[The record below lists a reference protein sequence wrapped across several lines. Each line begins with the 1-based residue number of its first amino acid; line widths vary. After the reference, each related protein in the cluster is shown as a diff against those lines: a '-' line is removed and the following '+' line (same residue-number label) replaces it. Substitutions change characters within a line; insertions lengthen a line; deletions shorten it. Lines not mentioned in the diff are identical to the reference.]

1 MTRYSIRSLYEI
13 SGEGPAV
20 AFAERIVRFDDDDP
34 ENLLDAALKEI
45 DGFLQLNPHY
55 RRVGELAVYKLSGS
69 IGSGGEEVWCML
81 YEAKS
86 ASDFVLP
93 RQQFLPAEEQ

>member
-20 AFAERIVRFDDDDP
+20 AFAERIVCFDDS

-55 RRVGELAVYKLSGS
+55 RRVGELAVYELSRS
-69 IGSGGEEVWCML
+69 IDSCGEEVWCML